1 MLVRLLE
8 ADPYELEALTAL
20 GRALLEDGRTAQ
32 ALEAFERVLRFDPDH
47 AGGALLPGRRARAAA
62 TVRSGRAGL
71 GAGRPARSRPAPT
84 PSQARTPRALRAR
97 PPAHLRRLGGLDRG
111 ARGPLKDLHIQDV
124 FQLLDLG
131 RKSGVLRVTSELRQT
146 AGTVCFDRGGVV
158 AAAVGSDPQ
167 PLGARLVRTGQDHRR
182 RPRSRARHAERAATA
197 AASATSWWA
206 LGSISRRELD
216 RQLKAQIEE
225 AVFELL
231 RWSEGYF
238 RFEEGAPCHA
248 AVEAPVRF
256 PTEALLMEAAR
267 RIDEWSRIGSKVS
280 HLRLVPRLPAPEAQ
294 GSEPLDLVPFEWEV
308 LAAVDGAR
316 DLHSLA
322 EVLGRSEFEVAR
334 TVYGLTNAGI
344 VVLDDPAQPGQESG
358 AGTRSRGAAGA
369 RARGAGQGEYE
380 LAAGA
385 LEELL
390 RIDPLMPEA
399 RRLLGLC
406 YARSAVSPLRSTPGL
421 RGVGWAPAHRARR
434 RRARRRAAAPVGG
447 HHHEGAGSVP

>member
-1 MLVRLLE
+1 M
-8 ADPYELEALTAL
+8 
-20 GRALLEDGRTAQ
+20 
-32 ALEAFERVLRFDPDH
+32 ALE
-47 AGGALLPGRRARAAA
+47 
-62 TVRSGRAGL
+62 
-71 GAGRPARSRPAPT
+71 
-84 PSQARTPRALRAR
+84 
-97 PPAHLRRLGGLDRG
+97 
-111 ARGPLKDLHIQDV
+111 GPLKDLQVQDI

-167 PLGARLVRTGQDHRR
+167 PLGARLVRTGRITAADLD
-182 RPRSRARHAERAATA
+182 RARSMQTGGDQRR
-197 AASATSWWA
+197 
-206 LGSISRRELD
+206 LGDILVSLGLISRRELD
-216 RQLKAQIEE
+216 RHLKAQVEE

-238 RFEEGAPCHA
+238 RFEEAALCQA
-248 AVEAPVRF
+248 AVSAPVRF

-322 EVLGRSEFEVAR
+322 EILGRSEFEVAR
-334 TVYGLTNAGI
+334 TVYGLTSAGV
-344 VVLDDPAQPGQESG
+344 VVLDDPARPGQEAEPG
-358 AGTRSRGAAGA
+358 RDLAALLVPA
-369 RARGAGQGEYE
+369 REA
-380 LAAGA
+380 LAHGHYDIGAGA

-390 RIDPLMPEA
+390 RADPLMPEA

-406 YARSAVSPLRSTPGL
+406 YAALGRHREALDLWVAWTRLDTRTPGEEAESPSVERL
-421 RGVGWAPAHRARR
+421 RQ
-434 RRARRRAAAPVGG
+434 
-447 HHHEGAGSVP
+447 SVETIIRELERYRD

>member
-1 MLVRLLE
+1 M
-8 ADPYELEALTAL
+8 
-20 GRALLEDGRTAQ
+20 
-32 ALEAFERVLRFDPDH
+32 ALE
-47 AGGALLPGRRARAAA
+47 
-62 TVRSGRAGL
+62 
-71 GAGRPARSRPAPT
+71 
-84 PSQARTPRALRAR
+84 
-97 PPAHLRRLGGLDRG
+97 
-111 ARGPLKDLHIQDV
+111 GPLKELHIQDV

-167 PLGARLVRTGQDHRR
+167 PIGARLLRAGKITPADLD
-182 RPRSRARHAERAATA
+182 RARALQ
-197 AASATSWWA
+197 SAGDGRR
-206 LGSISRRELD
+206 LGDILVQLAVISRRELD

-238 RFEEGAPCHA
+238 VFEEGSPCHA

-280 HLRLVPRLPAPEAQ
+280 HLRLVPRLPPPEQQ
-294 GSEPLDLVPFEWEV
+294 GSELLDLVPFEWEV
-308 LAAVDGAR
+308 LAAVDGER

-322 EVLGRSEFEVAR
+322 EVLGRSEFEIAR
-334 TVYGLTNAGI
+334 TVYGLTNAGV
-344 VVLDDPAQPGQESG
+344 VVLDDPARPGQEPEPG
-358 AGTRSRGAAGA
+358 RDLAALLVPA
-369 RARGAGQGEYE
+369 REALGQGEYD

-390 RIDPLMPEA
+390 ERDPGMPEA

-406 YARSAVSPLRSTPGL
+406 YAAGGHFREALACWTEWTHLASRTPGEESE
-421 RGVGWAPAHRARR
+421 APAVDRLRQGVENLLRELARYR
-434 RRARRRAAAPVGG
+434 
-447 HHHEGAGSVP
+447 E

>member
-1 MLVRLLE
+1 M
-8 ADPYELEALTAL
+8 
-20 GRALLEDGRTAQ
+20 
-32 ALEAFERVLRFDPDH
+32 ALE
-47 AGGALLPGRRARAAA
+47 
-62 TVRSGRAGL
+62 
-71 GAGRPARSRPAPT
+71 
-84 PSQARTPRALRAR
+84 
-97 PPAHLRRLGGLDRG
+97 
-111 ARGPLKDLHIQDV
+111 GPLKDLQIQDV

-167 PLGARLVRTGQDHRR
+167 PLGGRLVRNGKITAADLD
-182 RPRSRARHAERAATA
+182 RARGMQTGGDTRR
-197 AASATSWWA
+197 
-206 LGSISRRELD
+206 LGDILVSLGLIARRELD
-216 RQLKAQIEE
+216 RQLKGQIEE

-238 RFEEGAPCHA
+238 RFEEGAVCQA

-256 PTEALLMEAAR
+256 PTEVLLMEAAR

-294 GSEPLDLVPFEWEV
+294 GSEQLDLVPFEWEV
-308 LAAVDGAR
+308 LAAVDGSR

-334 TVYGLTNAGI
+334 TVYGLTSAGI
-344 VVLDDPAQPGQESG
+344 VVLDDPAHPGQEAEPG
-358 AGTRSRGAAGA
+358 RDLAALLVPA
-369 RARGAGQGEYE
+369 REALAQEQFD

-390 RIDPLMPEA
+390 RADPLMPEA

-406 YARSAVSPLRSTPGL
+406 YAALGRHREALDLWASWTRLDTRTPGEEAESPSVERL
-421 RGVGWAPAHRARR
+421 RQ
-434 RRARRRAAAPVGG
+434 
-447 HHHEGAGSVP
+447 SVETIIRELERYRD